1 MKKVRFVN
9 LEFKDK
15 LFKKKILNSFKRIL
29 NHGQFILG
37 PEVYEMEKK
46 IARFCGRKFC
56 IGTASGTDALYL
68 AVRALD
74 IGKGD
79 EVITSPMTWVSSTNS
94 IIMNNA
100 KPVFV
105 DIKNDLNID
114 ETKIENSIN
123 KKTKAILYVNY
134 TGKVANTKKILSVA
148 KKYKLKVIEDCAQ
161 SFGSRRYGRPSGFF
175 GDISCF
181 SFNPMKVLPSLGE
194 AGAVL
199 TNSKKI
205 NDKLK
210 ILRYAGTISKENC
223 VEPSLNFKIDTIQAS
238 FILEYLKIVN
248 KLINKRIKIAKS
260 YNDGLVNKIVKP
272 MTEKNCLDSYY
283 TYTIQVKNRDKLL
296 KYLNSKGIEA
306 RVKHPIL
313 VSDQIAYK
321 KYDRG
326 NLLNA
331 SKIIKKIISLP
342 INDKITK
349 NQINYVIKTVND
361 FYK

>member
-1 MKKVRFVN
+1 MKKIRFVN
-9 LEFKDK
+9 LEFKNK
-15 LFKKKILNSFKRIL
+15 LFKKKIQNRFNKIL
-29 NHGQFILG
+29 EHGQFILG
-37 PEVYEMEKK
+37 PEVFEMEKK
-46 IARFCGRKFC
+46 VARFCKRKFC
-56 IGTASGTDALYL
+56 VGTASGTDALYL

-94 IIMNNA
+94 ILMNNA

-114 ETKIENSIN
+114 EKKIENSITN
-123 KKTKAILYVNY
+123 KTKAILYVNY
-134 TGKVANTKKILSVA
+134 TGKIADSKKILSIA
-148 KKYKLKVIEDCAQ
+148 KKYKLKVIEDSAQ
-161 SFGSRRYGRPSGFF
+161 SFGSMRLKKPSGYF

-199 TNSKKI
+199 TNNKKI
-205 NDKLK
+205 YQKLK
-210 ILRYAGTISKENC
+210 VLRYAGTISKENC

-238 FILEYLKIVN
+238 FILEYLKIIK
-248 KLINKRIKIAKS
+248 KLINKRIKIARS
-260 YNDGLVNKIVKP
+260 YNNGLINDIIKP
-272 MTEKNCLDSYY
+272 VTEKNCLDTYY

-306 RVKHPIL
+306 RVKHPVL
-313 VSDQIAYK
+313 VSDQLAYK
-321 KYDRG
+321 KYNKG
-326 NLLNA
+326 NLQNA

-342 INDKITK
+342 INDKITQK
-349 NQINYVIKTVND
+349 DINYVIKTVNN

>member
-9 LEFKDK
+9 LEFKNK
-15 LFKKKILNSFKRIL
+15 LFKKKILSRFNRIL

-37 PEVYEMEKK
+37 PEVLEMEKK
-46 IARFCGRKFC
+46 IARFCKRKFC
-56 IGTASGTDALYL
+56 VGSASGTDALYL

-100 KPVFV
+100 TPVFV

-114 ETKIENSIN
+114 ETKIEKSIN
-123 KKTKAILYVNY
+123 KRTKAILYVNY
-134 TGKVANTKKILSVA
+134 TGKIADTKKILSLA

-161 SFGSRRYGRPSGFF
+161 SFGSKRYGQPSGFF

-194 AGAVL
+194 AGAIL

-205 NDKLK
+205 HKKLK
-210 ILRYAGTISKENC
+210 ILRYAGTVSRENC
-223 VEPSLNFKIDTIQAS
+223 VDPSLNFKIDTLQAS
-238 FILEYLKIVN
+238 FILEYLKIIN
-248 KLINKRIKIAKS
+248 KLISKRIKIAKS
-260 YNDGLVNKIVKP
+260 YNDGLIDKIVKP
-272 MTEKNCLDSYY
+272 VTEKNCLDTYY
-283 TYTIQVKNRDKLL
+283 TYTVQVKSRDKLL
-296 KYLNSKGIEA
+296 KHLNSRGIEA
-306 RVKHPIL
+306 RVKHPVL

-321 KYDRG
+321 KYDKG
-326 NLLNA
+326 NLQNA
-331 SKIIKKIISLP
+331 SRIIKKIISLP
-342 INDKITK
+342 INDKITQK
-349 NQINYVIKTVND
+349 EINYVIKTVNN